1 MKAQLPENLDT
12 LSREKRSELV
22 RIGYAYATK
31 YGEGAAAASCEMY
44 DAIAKESGVDVPD
57 AEPAETATYPEAG
70 KAVNGTLKTGNA
82 EIVAGSVG
90 RMVKMAGVDTMMKNA
105 IRDGAEWAW
114 IPQGNET
121 CAFCIML
128 ASRGWQR
135 ASKAALNGDHADHI
149 HAHCDCMYAIR
160 FDSETNVEGYDPE
173 KYKAMYDEAEGDTW
187 EEKLNSM
194 RREISKHDDRKLV
207 GSYNKTGRLSSEE
220 YARAVDIWDKVSEL
234 RLPERE
240 HVIEEFD
247 NWLTSEEKSHCIV
260 SREVD
265 NYRYYAVTKGH
276 NEYKIYKKEPVTKN
290 IDWLDDVLTEVIGPD
305 WRKYDL

>member
-1 MKAQLPENLDT
+1 MIISKETWAEYVRIQKAAQDRAIEGMKAQLPENLDT

-149 HAHCDCMYAIR
+149 HAYCDCMYAIR

-194 RREISKHDDRKLV
+194 RRDIS
-207 GSYNKTGRLSSEE
+207 
-220 YARAVDIWDKVSEL
+220 AQ
-234 RLPERE
+234 ERE
-240 HVIEEFD
+240 KTKEA
-247 NWLTSEEKSHCIV
+247 WEK
-260 SREVD
+260 
-265 NYRYYAVTKGH
+265 A
-276 NEYKIYKKEPVTKN
+276 KKEYFRNKPL
-290 IDWLDDVLTEVIGPD
+290 IDEQKRW
-305 WRKYDL
+305 